1 MDGITSFGTWLKQRR
16 RTLGLTQDH
25 LARQVG
31 CATATI
37 RKLEAD
43 ERRPSVQIAERLA
56 EVLVLPPHDRAAFL
70 QSARAELAADRLPQ
84 PAQLPSALP
93 SGTVTFLFTDIAGS
107 TSLWEQY
114 PRAMPAAIA
123 RHDTILREAIAA
135 CSGFVFKTV
144 GDAVC
149 AVFANPTDALN
160 AALRG
165 QRALHT
171 MAWSVTGLP
180 QGQVLLVRMALHT
193 GVVVVRDGD
202 YMGQPLNRT
211 ARLLAAGHGGQAL
224 VSRAT
229 AELVRDDLLPGTE
242 LRDLGEHRLKDLARP
257 EHIFQLTAADLPTDF
272 PPLKTLDARPT
283 NLPAQQATLIGREG
297 EVAAALALLRRGDI
311 RLLTL
316 LGPGGVGKT
325 RLAMQVAA
333 DLLEDFQE
341 GAFFVALAPIN
352 EPGLVPVAIAQAI
365 GVAEAGAQPLLQRLE
380 AYLKNKRLLL
390 VLDNFEQVLAAASTV
405 AELLIAAPQLCV
417 LVTSRSAL
425 RLSGEHEYAV
435 PPLALPEPRQLRQAA
450 AANLDI
456 IRHSPAVR
464 LFIERAQAVKPDLAV
479 TPENAAPI
487 VEICQRLDG
496 LPLAIELAA
505 ARCKLLPP
513 KALLERLDSRLALL
527 IGGARDR
534 PARQQT
540 LRDTI
545 AWSYELLSPD
555 EQALF
560 RRLGA
565 FVGGCSLAAAEAT
578 WSDGWMTVDEL
589 RLCAR
594 RFGPTDD
601 LAQTSESADIL
612 DVLSA
617 LLDQSLL
624 QQDGTETGEARFAM
638 LQTIREYALER
649 LVERGE
655 EDAVR
660 CRQTIFFLRM
670 VEALEPDLYGSTS
683 GPSLARLEREQDNLR
698 ATLQWA
704 GAHGVPDLALR
715 MSGALWRFWLV
726 RGQLVEGRRW
736 LEAALAR
743 GSAVTAAIRMK
754 ALRGVGMI
762 AHTQG
767 DYAQAITSFEEGL
780 ALARHLGDQQSS
792 AALLNNLGLAALR
805 LGNYTRAAGLFAESR
820 DLYSALGDT
829 AASVLPLAN
838 LGNVESLQGHFEVA
852 RGHYEQCL
860 AIARRV
866 GDLRGCA
873 NALNALGT
881 MDYREGNYPH
891 ARAHYSESLA
901 LHRELGDTINVAII
915 LGNLGETAWRQGN
928 YAEARAWYDESLVI
942 CQEVGYT
949 SVTIFVLEGCA
960 ALAVTQRQPLRA
972 ARLWGAAMQLRET
985 SGQPIHPAD
994 KPQYDAGV
1002 ADARA
1007 QLDQATFAAAWAAGR
1022 ALTLEQAIA
1031 YALDPHA
1038 EIVRALQASS
1048 ADTV

>member
-16 RTLGLTQDH
+16 RTLGLTQDD
-25 LARQVG
+25 LARRVG
-31 CATATI
+31 CAAATI

-56 EVLVLPPHDRAAFL
+56 EVLALPPHDRAAFL
-70 QSARAELAADRLPQ
+70 RSARAELAADRLPQ
-84 PAQLPSALP
+84 PTQLPSALP

-107 TSLWEQY
+107 TRLWEQY
-114 PRAMPAAIA
+114 PRAMPHAIA

-165 QRALHT
+165 QRALHA
-171 MAWSVTGLP
+171 MAWIVTGLP
-180 QGQVLLVRMALHT
+180 HGQVLLVRMALHT
-193 GVVVVRDGD
+193 GVVAVREGD
-202 YMGQPLNRT
+202 YVGQPLNRI
-211 ARLLAAGHGGQAL
+211 ARLLAAGHGGQTL

-229 AELVRDDLLPGTE
+229 AELVRDDLLLGTE
-242 LRDLGEHRLKDLARP
+242 LRDLGEHRLKDLTRP
-257 EHIFQLTAADLPTDF
+257 EHIFQLTVADLPTDF
-272 PPLKTLDARPT
+272 PPLRTLDARPT
-283 NLPAQQATLIGREG
+283 NLPAHQPVLIGREE
-297 EVAAALALLRRGDI
+297 EVAAVAALLRRGDV

-333 DLLEDFQE
+333 DMLEDFLD
-341 GAFFVALAPIN
+341 GAFFVALAPIS

-365 GVAEAGAQPLLQRLE
+365 GVAEAGAQPLLERLK
-380 AYLKNKRLLL
+380 AYFKDKRLLL
-390 VLDNFEQVLAAASTV
+390 VLDNFEQIQEAASMV
-405 AELLIAAPQLCV
+405 AELLGAASQLYV
-417 LVTSRSAL
+417 LITSRAAL
-425 RLSGEHEYAV
+425 HLSGEYECAV
-435 PPLALPEPRQLRQAA
+435 PPLALPEPLQLRQDAT
-450 AANLDI
+450 ANLDI
-456 IRHSPAVR
+456 IRHAPAVR

-479 TPENAAPI
+479 TPENAASI

-527 IGGARDR
+527 IGGPRDR

-545 AWSYELLSPD
+545 AWSYELLSPV

-560 RRLGA
+560 RWLGV
-565 FVGGCSLAAAEAT
+565 FVGGCSLAAAEAI
-578 WSDGWMTVDEL
+578 WSNGWMTVDEL
-589 RLCAR
+589 RLCAHGV
-594 RFGPTDD
+594 GPAGNV
-601 LAQTSESADIL
+601 AQASNTADML
-612 DVLSA
+612 DVVSA

-624 QQDGTETGEARFAM
+624 QHDRTETEEARFTM
-638 LQTIREYALER
+638 LQTIRDYALER
-649 LVERGE
+649 LAEFGE
-655 EDAVR
+655 EDTIR
-660 CRQTIFFLRM
+660 CRHTIFFLRM
-670 VEALEPDLYGSTS
+670 VEAVEPNLYGSTS

-698 ATLQWA
+698 ATLQWVS
-704 GAHGVPDLALR
+704 AHGMPELALR
-715 MSGALWRFWLV
+715 LSGALWRFWLV

-743 GSAVTAAIRMK
+743 GKAAAAPMRVK

-767 DYAQAITSFEEGL
+767 DYAQAITFFEEGL
-780 ALARHLGDQQSS
+780 ALARHLGDQPSS

-805 LGNYTRAAGLFAESR
+805 LGNYARAAALFAESR
-820 DLYSALGDT
+820 DLYNALGET

-838 LGNVESLQGHFEVA
+838 LGNVESLQGHYTAA

-860 AIARRV
+860 ALARRV
-866 GDLRGCA
+866 SDLRGSA

-881 MDYREGNYPH
+881 MDYREGDYPS
-891 ARAHYSESLA
+891 ARAHYAESLA
-901 LHRELGDTINVAII
+901 LHRELGDTVNVAII
-915 LGNLGETAWRQGN
+915 LGNLGEVAWRQGD
-928 YAEARAWYDESLVI
+928 YAEARVWYEESLVI
-942 CQEVGYT
+942 CQDVGYT
-949 SVTIFVLEGCA
+949 SVTIFVLEGFA
-960 ALAVTQRQPLRA
+960 ALAATQGQAARA
-972 ARLWGAAMQLRET
+972 ARLWGAAMQLREA

-994 KPQYDAGV
+994 QPQYDATV
-1002 ADARA
+1002 AAAHA
-1007 QLDQATFAAAWAAGR
+1007 QLDQASFAAAWAAGR
-1022 ALTLEQAIA
+1022 TLSLEQAIA
-1031 YALDPHA
+1031 YALDPRVERKHTTN
-1038 EIVRALQASS
+1038 
-1048 ADTV
+1048 DTE